1 MARGTR
7 GVRVTGLSGSRVVR
21 SVRAAGAA
29 RTARWVAALCAVP
42 LALMAGTARAET
54 TLVYAG
60 RVVTD
65 AAAPVQGPS
74 TITVTDGRITAITA
88 GRAPAPDGARVIDL
102 STRTLVP
109 GLIDLHVHL
118 TGDPGGD
125 YRSEAVEPD
134 EWGVVVGVK
143 NARITLRAGFTTV
156 REAGS
161 AQYTAFSLRR
171 GTAEG
176 MIEGPRIIAAGPAL
190 AIVGGHGD
198 VTGFREDVHDVL
210 DQGYTCTGPVE
221 CAEKVRKASRAGA
234 DIIKITAT
242 GGVLSQQGRG
252 LEGHFTTPELQSIA
266 DTAHSL
272 GLKVMAHAHG
282 ARGIEAAA
290 AAGID
295 TIDHGTFADEAAL
308 RVMKAKGSYLVPTLM
323 AFEGIRERLGKGIYT
338 PTVEEKVR
346 MTLGKVGQAVTMARS
361 MGVPVAFGT
370 DAGVFEHGRNGQE
383 FALLVK
389 AGLTPR
395 EALASATTVAA
406 RALSMEQEI
415 GRIAVGY
422 SADMIAVDGDPTSD
436 IRTLEAV
443 RWVMVRGRVAE

>member
-1 MARGTR
+1 MIRTL
-7 GVRVTGLSGSRVVR
+7 GLTIS
-21 SVRAAGAA
+21 
-29 RTARWVAALCAVP
+29 T
-42 LALMAGTARAET
+42 LALAMLPASAIAQDQII
-54 TLVYAG
+54 
-60 RVVTD
+60 RVGNLLTD
-65 AAAPVQGPS
+65 AGSSPSGPA
-74 TITVTDGRITAITA
+74 TIIVRDGRIAEIRRGAEPVT
-88 GRAPAPDGARVIDL
+88 APDATIVDL
-102 STRTLVP
+102 STKTVMP

-125 YRSEAVEPD
+125 FWKETTEPA
-134 EWGVVVGVK
+134 EWGVVVGAK
-143 NARITLRAGFTTV
+143 NALITAKAGFTTV

-161 AQYTAFSLRR
+161 SQYSAFSLRR

-176 MIEGPRIIAAGPAL
+176 IIPGPRIIAAGPAL

-198 VTGFREDVHDVL
+198 VSGFTEDVNDL
-210 DQGYTCTGPVE
+210 LTSGYSCTGAVE

-252 LEGHFTTPELQSIA
+252 LDAQFTSAEMQSIA

-290 AAGID
+290 RAGID

-308 RVMKAKGSYLVPTLM
+308 KVMKARGTVLVPTLM
-323 AFEGIRERLGKGIYT
+323 AFKGVSERLGKGIYT
-338 PTVEEKVR
+338 PVVEDKIR
-346 MTLGKVGQAVTMARS
+346 MTMGRVGKAVTLARQ
-361 MGVPVAFGT
+361 MGVPIALGT
-370 DAGVFEHGRNGQE
+370 DAGVYDHGRNAEELQ
-383 FALLVK
+383 LMVD

-395 EALASATTVAA
+395 EALASATTLAA
-406 RALSMEQEI
+406 KTLDMDQEI

-422 SADMIAVDGDPTSD
+422 SADLIAFDGNP
-436 IRTLEAV
+436 LEDV
-443 RWVMVRGRVAE
+443 RRLETIDWVMVRGRIID